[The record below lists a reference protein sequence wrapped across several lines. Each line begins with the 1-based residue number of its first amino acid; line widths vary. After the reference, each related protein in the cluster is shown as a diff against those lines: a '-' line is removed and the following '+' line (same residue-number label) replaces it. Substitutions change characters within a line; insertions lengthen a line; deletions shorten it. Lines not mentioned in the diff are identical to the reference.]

1 MYFNHGYALL
11 IGANVNLPIVE
22 RDAQAIY
29 DILVDERR
37 AAYPRAQ
44 VDLLTKGRATRKD
57 ILEAL
62 DKLRERIS
70 SDPDATVFV
79 YYSGHGGRF
88 EEQGH
93 AVEYYLIPEGYDP
106 SNRSGTAV
114 SGAEFAA
121 RVEEVASLAR
131 KLMVFLD
138 CCHAAG
144 IPGEKEETVRFVKSP
159 VPPQLVALEA
169 GSGIVIVASSHE
181 KERSYYG
188 NHYSHFTECLLEA
201 MRGKGNVTTDGY
213 ARILDTLVYLFDSVP
228 ARAAA
233 QGPQHPFVKEI
244 LDLGDNFPIC
254 FYAGGDKALPEAP
267 SLVPEPPLDPSTWED
282 RRRREWLEI
291 LENER
296 ELRIAKV
303 RHIREFLPIALDAI
317 QSFSLRQHLFREEA
331 ELSRLEEQ
339 IRAILTT
346 WRNSDEQ

>member
-1 MYFNHGYALL
+1 MEFEHGYALL

-22 RDAQAIY
+22 KDARAIY
-29 DILVDERR
+29 DILVDEQR

-44 VDLLTKGRATRKD
+44 VNLLTKGRATRKG
-57 ILEAL
+57 ILEAFDEL
-62 DKLRERIS
+62 IGRIS
-70 SDPDATVFV
+70 KDPKATVFV

-88 EEQGH
+88 ALQGSS
-93 AVEYYLIPEGYDP
+93 AEYYLIPEGYKPHD
-106 SNRSGTAV
+106 RSGTAV
-114 SGAEFAA
+114 SGVEFTAKTEKIA
-121 RVEEVASLAR
+121 TLAR
-131 KLMVFLD
+131 KAMVFLD

-144 IPGEKEETVRFVKSP
+144 IPGEKEEVMTFVKSP
-159 VPPQLVALEA
+159 VPPQLLALEA

-188 NHYSHFTECLLEA
+188 NNYSYFTECLLEA

-213 ARILDTLVYLFDSVP
+213 VRILDTLIYLFDNVP

-233 QGPQHPFVKEI
+233 QGPQHLFVKEI

-254 FYAGGDKALPEAP
+254 FYAGGDKALSEETATTA
-267 SLVPEPPLDPSTWED
+267 EPPFDPSTWEIN
-282 RRRREWLEI
+282 RLKERLVI

-296 ELRIAKV
+296 RLRVAKV
-303 RHIREFLPIALDAI
+303 RHIRESLPIALDSI
-317 QSFSLRQHLFREEA
+317 QGFSLRQHLLREEA

-346 WRNSDEQ
+346 VEKQ